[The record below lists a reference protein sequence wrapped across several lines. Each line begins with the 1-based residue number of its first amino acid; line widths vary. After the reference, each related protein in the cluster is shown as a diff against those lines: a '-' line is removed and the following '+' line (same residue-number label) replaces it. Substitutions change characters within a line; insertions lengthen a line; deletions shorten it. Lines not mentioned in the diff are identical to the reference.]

1 MPNRYERITNVHK
14 LMLIRMLKKVAR
26 DNNAKIWRYVADLLQ
41 NPRRLKVEVN
51 LSKINRYTKEGD
63 IVVVPGKVLGSGI
76 LEHSI
81 TVAAYSYSESAR
93 RKILDAG
100 GRVLSI
106 EELVNENPKGSNV
119 KIII

>member
-1 MPNRYERITNVHK
+1 
-14 LMLIRMLKKVAR
+14 MLIRMLKKVAR
-26 DNNAKIWRYVADLLQ
+26 DNNAKIWGYVADLLQ